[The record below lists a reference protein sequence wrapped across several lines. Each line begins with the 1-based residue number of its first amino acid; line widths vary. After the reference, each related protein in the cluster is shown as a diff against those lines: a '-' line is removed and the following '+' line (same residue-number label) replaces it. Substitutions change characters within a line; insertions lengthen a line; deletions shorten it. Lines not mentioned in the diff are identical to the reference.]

1 MDKFFLKSLS
11 DKVWNTKNARFT
23 ASRKMRRNKYS
34 SNIMITSLSAYI
46 IIINLLVYT
55 DKFKAV
61 NAQITILTI
70 VLSILV
76 LVVTLMINQ
85 VEYEKKENNYHSCG
99 VELDQ
104 LNQELRILL
113 EDSSEPNLDKKK
125 ELLNKYY
132 NILLKYNLNHTVFDY
147 EYAKEK
153 SENCVSVGSWLRWN
167 FLEMHALYY
176 LGTIIIA
183 VVTYILIITSL

>member
-1 MDKFFLKSLS
+1 MEKTFLESLS

-23 ASRKMRRNKYS
+23 ASRKMRRNKYA
-34 SNIMITSLSAYI
+34 SNIMTTSLSAYI

-55 DKFKAV
+55 DRFKAA

-70 VLSILV
+70 ALSILI
-76 LVVTLMINQ
+76 LAVTLMINQ
-85 VEYEKKENNYHSCG
+85 VEYRKKENNYHSCG

-104 LNQELRILL
+104 LNQELKILL
-113 EDSSEPNLDKKK
+113 ENASDPSLDKKK

-153 SENCVSVGSWLRWN
+153 SLNGVSTSSWFKWN
-167 FLEMHALYY
+167 FLEMHTLYY
-176 LGTIIIA
+176 LGTIITA
-183 VVTYILIITSL
+183 VITYILITT

>member
-1 MDKFFLKSLS
+1 MEKTFLESLS

-23 ASRKMRRNKYS
+23 ASRKMRRNKYA
-34 SNIMITSLSAYI
+34 SNIMTTLLSAYI

-55 DKFKAV
+55 DRFKAV
-61 NAQITILTI
+61 NVQITILTI
-70 VLSILV
+70 ALSILI

-104 LNQELRILL
+104 LNQELKILL
-113 EDSSEPNLDKKK
+113 ENDSDPSLDKKK
-125 ELLNKYY
+125 ELLSKYY
-132 NILLKYNLNHTVFDY
+132 NILLRYNLNHTVFDY

-153 SENCVSVGSWLRWN
+153 SKNSVSVSSWFKWN

-176 LGTIIIA
+176 LGTIITAVIA
-183 VVTYILIITSL
+183 YILIIK

>member
-1 MDKFFLKSLS
+1 MEKTFLESLS

-23 ASRKMRRNKYS
+23 ASRKMRRNKYA
-34 SNIMITSLSAYI
+34 SNIMTTLLSAYI

-55 DKFKAV
+55 DRFKAV
-61 NAQITILTI
+61 NVQITILTI
-70 VLSILV
+70 ALSILI

-104 LNQELRILL
+104 LNQELKILL
-113 EDSSEPNLDKKK
+113 ENDSDPSLDKKK
-125 ELLNKYY
+125 ELLSKYY
-132 NILLKYNLNHTVFDY
+132 NILLRYNLNHTVFDY

-153 SENCVSVGSWLRWN
+153 SKNSVSVSSWFKWN
-167 FLEMHALYY
+167 LFGDYHNSCYSLYTNY
-176 LGTIIIA
+176 
-183 VVTYILIITSL
+183 

>member
-1 MDKFFLKSLS
+1 MEKTFLESLS

-23 ASRKMRRNKYS
+23 ASRKMRRNKYA
-34 SNIMITSLSAYI
+34 SNIMTTLLSAYI

-55 DKFKAV
+55 DRFKAV
-61 NAQITILTI
+61 NVQITILTI
-70 VLSILV
+70 ALSILI

-104 LNQELRILL
+104 LNQELKILL
-113 EDSSEPNLDKKK
+113 ENDSDPSLDKKK
-125 ELLNKYY
+125 ELLSKYY
-132 NILLKYNLNHTVFDY
+132 NILLRYNLNHTVFDY

-153 SENCVSVGSWLRWN
+153 SKNSVSVSSWFKWN

-176 LGTIIIA
+176 LGTIITAVIA
-183 VVTYILIITSL
+183 YMLIIK

>member
-1 MDKFFLKSLS
+1 MEKTFLESLS

-23 ASRKMRRNKYS
+23 ASRKMRRNKYA
-34 SNIMITSLSAYI
+34 SNIMTTLLSAYI

-55 DKFKAV
+55 DRFKAV
-61 NAQITILTI
+61 NVQITILTI
-70 VLSILV
+70 ALSILI

-104 LNQELRILL
+104 LNQELKILL
-113 EDSSEPNLDKKK
+113 ENDSDPSLDKKK
-125 ELLNKYY
+125 ELLSKYY
-132 NILLKYNLNHTVFDY
+132 NILLRYNLNHTVFDY

-153 SENCVSVGSWLRWN
+153 SKNSVSVSSWFKWN

-176 LGTIIIA
+176 FGTIITAVIA
-183 VVTYILIITSL
+183 YMLIIK